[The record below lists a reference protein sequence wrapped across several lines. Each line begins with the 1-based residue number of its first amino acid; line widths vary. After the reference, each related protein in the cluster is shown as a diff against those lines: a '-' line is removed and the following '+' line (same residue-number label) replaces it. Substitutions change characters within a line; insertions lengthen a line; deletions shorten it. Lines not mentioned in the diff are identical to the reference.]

1 MLKLFQYLFDKT
13 LKQVQDDVINMR
25 QKIKFRDANIAYT
38 VSGRGNTL
46 VLLHG
51 FLESTLIWNDFVLVL
66 EKHFQVVCIDL
77 PGHGE
82 SDCISYVHEMEMNA
96 EVVYTVLQH
105 LQIESCVMAGHSM
118 GGYVTL
124 AFAEK
129 YSELLKGIC
138 MFHSTALPDSEEKKR
153 DRDRTINIVKK
164 DAMTFIRAVIPNLF
178 ASSNK
183 EKFKTEINELISA
196 AAQMPVQGII
206 ATLEGMKIRKD
217 RTQVLKEVN
226 VPVLIIAGKQDTAVL
241 FDSLLP
247 QLALSKHCE
256 ALILDNVGHT
266 GFIEAK
272 EETMGVLFN
281 FAKSCLKN

>member
-1 MLKLFQYLFDKT
+1 MGKE
-13 LKQVQDDVINMR
+13 
-25 QKIKFRDANIAYT
+25 KIKFRDANIAYT
-38 VSGRGNTL
+38 ISGKGKTL

-51 FLESTLIWNDFVLVL
+51 FLESKLIWRDFVSVL
-66 EKHFQVVCIDL
+66 EKHFQVACIDL

-82 SDCISYVHEMEMNA
+82 SDCMGYVHEMEMNA

-105 LQIESCVMAGHSM
+105 LQIESCMMAGHSM

-129 YSELLKGIC
+129 YPELLKGIC
-138 MFHSTALPDSEEKKR
+138 LFHSTALPDSEEKQH

-164 DAMTFIRAVIPNLF
+164 DSMTFIRAVIPNLF
-178 ASSNK
+178 APANK
-183 EKFKTEINELISA
+183 EKYKAETDELIA
-196 AAQMPVQGII
+196 DAAQMPTQGII

-217 RTQVLKEVN
+217 RTQVLKNTN
-226 VPVLIIAGKQDTAVL
+226 VPVLIIAGKQDTAVP

-247 QLALSKHCE
+247 QLALPKHCE
-256 ALILDNVGHT
+256 VLILDNVGHT

-272 EETMGVLFN
+272 EETLNVLFN
-281 FAKSCLKN
+281 FAKSCQKN

>member
-1 MLKLFQYLFDKT
+1 MGKE
-13 LKQVQDDVINMR
+13 
-25 QKIKFRDANIAYT
+25 KIKFRDANIAYT
-38 VSGRGNTL
+38 VSGKGNTL

-51 FLESTLIWNDFVLVL
+51 FLESTLIWRDFVSVL
-66 EKHFQVVCIDL
+66 EKHFKIVCIDL

-82 SDCISYVHEMEMNA
+82 SDCIGYVHEMEMNA
-96 EVVYTVLQH
+96 EVVYAILQH
-105 LQIESCVMAGHSM
+105 LEIKNGVMAGHSM
-118 GGYVTL
+118 GGYVTM

-129 YSELLKGIC
+129 YPELLKGIC
-138 MFHSTALPDSEEKKR
+138 LFHSTALPDSIEKQR

-178 ASSNK
+178 APVNK
-183 EKFKTEINELISA
+183 EKCKTETDELIA
-196 AAQMPVQGII
+196 RAAQMPTQGII

-217 RTQVLKEVN
+217 RTQVLKDVN
-226 VPVLIIAGKQDTAVL
+226 VPVLIIAGKQDTAVP

-247 QLALSKHCE
+247 QLALPKHCE

-272 EETMGVLFN
+272 EETLNVLFN
-281 FAKSCLKN
+281 FAKSCQKN

>member
-1 MLKLFQYLFDKT
+1 
-13 LKQVQDDVINMR
+13 MR
-25 QKIKFRDANIAYT
+25 KEKIKFRDADIAYT
-38 VSGRGNTL
+38 VSGEGNTL

-51 FLESTLIWNDFVLVL
+51 FLESTLIWKDFVAVL
-66 EKHFQVVCIDL
+66 EKHFRVVCIDL

-82 SDCISYVHEMEMNA
+82 SDCIGYIHEMEMNA
-96 EVVYTVLQH
+96 EVVHAVLQH
-105 LQIESCVMAGHSM
+105 LQIRSCVMIGHSM

-129 YSELLKGIC
+129 YPEALNGIC
-138 MFHSTALPDSEEKKR
+138 LFHSTALPDSEEKKR

-178 ASSNK
+178 ATGNK
-183 EKFKTEINELISA
+183 EKYNAEIDELIFG
-196 AAQMPVQGII
+196 AAQMPTQGII

-217 RTQVLKEVN
+217 RTQVLKDVN
-226 VPVLIIAGKQDTAVL
+226 VPVLIIAGKQDTAVP

-247 QLALSKHCE
+247 QLALPKHCE

-272 EETMGVLFN
+272 EKTLNVLFN
-281 FAKSCLKN
+281 FAKSCLNN

>member
-1 MLKLFQYLFDKT
+1 MGKE
-13 LKQVQDDVINMR
+13 
-25 QKIKFRDANIAYT
+25 KIKFRDANIAYT
-38 VSGRGNTL
+38 ISGKGNTL

-51 FLESTLIWNDFVLVL
+51 FLESTLIWNSFVSVL
-66 EKHFQVVCIDL
+66 EKHFQVICIDL

-82 SDCISYVHEMEMNA
+82 SDCIGYVHEMEMNA
-96 EVVYTVLQH
+96 EVVHTVLQH
-105 LQIESCVMAGHSM
+105 LEIKSFVMTGHSM
-118 GGYVTL
+118 GGYVAL

-164 DAMTFIRAVIPNLF
+164 DSMTFIRAVIPNLF
-178 ASSNK
+178 APANK
-183 EKFKTEINELISA
+183 EKYKTEIDELIANA
-196 AAQMPVQGII
+196 AKMPVQGII

-217 RTQVLKEVN
+217 RTHVLKEEN
-226 VPVLIIAGKQDTAVL
+226 VPILIIAGKQDTAVP

-247 QLALSKHCE
+247 QLALPKHCE

-272 EETMGVLFN
+272 DETLNVLFN
-281 FAKSCLKN
+281 FAASCQRN

>member
-1 MLKLFQYLFDKT
+1 LRKE
-13 LKQVQDDVINMR
+13 
-25 QKIKFRDANIAYT
+25 KIKFRDANIAYT
-38 VSGRGNTL
+38 ISGKGNTL
-46 VLLHG
+46 ILLHG
-51 FLESTLIWNDFVLVL
+51 FLESTLIWKDFVSVL

-82 SDCISYVHEMEMNA
+82 SDCIGYVHEMEMNA
-96 EVVYTVLQH
+96 EVVYAVLQH
-105 LQIESCVMAGHSM
+105 LEIKSCVMTGHSM

-129 YSELLKGIC
+129 YPEVLNGIC
-138 MFHSTALPDSEEKKR
+138 LFHSTALPDSEEKQR
-153 DRDRTINIVKK
+153 DRDRTINIVKR

-178 ASSNK
+178 APANK
-183 EKFKTEINELISA
+183 EKYKVEIDELIARAS
-196 AAQMPVQGII
+196 QMPTQGII

-217 RTQVLKEVN
+217 RTQILKGVKA
-226 VPVLIIAGKQDTAVL
+226 PVLIIAGKQDTAVP

-247 QLALSKHCE
+247 QLALPKHCE

-272 EETMGVLFN
+272 EETLRVLLN
-281 FAKSCLKN
+281 FVEGKF

>member
-1 MLKLFQYLFDKT
+1 
-13 LKQVQDDVINMR
+13 MR
-25 QKIKFRDANIAYT
+25 KEKIKFRDANIPYT
-38 VSGRGNTL
+38 VSGEGNVL

-51 FLESTLIWNDFVLVL
+51 FLESKNIWNDFVTVL
-66 EKHFQVVCIDL
+66 EKYFRVVCIDL

-82 SDCISYVHEMEMNA
+82 SDCIGYVHEMEMNA
-96 EVVYTVLQH
+96 EVVHIVLQH
-105 LQIESCVMAGHSM
+105 LQIKSCVMAGHSM

-129 YSELLKGIC
+129 YPELLIGIC
-138 MFHSTALPDSEEKKR
+138 MFHSTALPDSEEKKS

-178 ASSNK
+178 APANK
-183 EKFKTEINELISA
+183 EKYKAEIDELISG
-196 AAQMPVQGII
+196 AAQMPTQGII
-206 ATLEGMKIRKD
+206 ATMEGMKIRKD
-217 RTQVLKEVN
+217 RTHVLKEVN
-226 VPVLIIAGKQDTAVL
+226 VPVLIIAGKQDTAVP

-247 QLALSKHCE
+247 QLALPKHCE

-272 EETMGVLFN
+272 EETLNVLFN

>member
-1 MLKLFQYLFDKT
+1 
-13 LKQVQDDVINMR
+13 MR
-25 QKIKFRDANIAYT
+25 KEKIKFRDANIAYT
-38 VSGRGNTL
+38 ISGKGNTL
-46 VLLHG
+46 ILLHG
-51 FLESTLIWNDFVLVL
+51 FLESTLIWKDFVSVL

-82 SDCISYVHEMEMNA
+82 SDCIGYVHEMEMNA
-96 EVVYTVLQH
+96 EVVYAVLQH
-105 LQIESCVMAGHSM
+105 LEIKSCVMTGHSM

-129 YSELLKGIC
+129 YPEVLNGIC
-138 MFHSTALPDSEEKKR
+138 LFHSTALPDSEEKQR
-153 DRDRTINIVKK
+153 DRDRTINIVKR

-178 ASSNK
+178 APANK
-183 EKFKTEINELISA
+183 EKYKVEIDELIARAS
-196 AAQMPVQGII
+196 QMPTQGII

-217 RTQVLKEVN
+217 RTQILKGVKA
-226 VPVLIIAGKQDTAVL
+226 PVLIIAGKQDTAVP

-247 QLALSKHCE
+247 QLALPKHCE

-272 EETMGVLFN
+272 EETLRVLLN
-281 FAKSCLKN
+281 FVEGKF

>member
-1 MLKLFQYLFDKT
+1 
-13 LKQVQDDVINMR
+13 MR
-25 QKIKFRDANIAYT
+25 KEKIKFRDASIAYT
-38 VSGRGNTL
+38 ISGKGNTV

-51 FLESTLIWNDFVLVL
+51 FLESTLIWNGFVSVL

-77 PGHGE
+77 PGHGG
-82 SDCISYVHEMEMNA
+82 SDCIGYVHEMEMNA
-96 EVVYTVLQH
+96 KVVHTVLQH
-105 LQIESCVMAGHSM
+105 LQIKSCMMAGHSM

-138 MFHSTALPDSEEKKR
+138 MFHSTALADSEEKKR

-164 DAMTFIRAVIPNLF
+164 DAITFIRAVIPNLF
-178 ASSNK
+178 APANK
-183 EKFKTEINELISA
+183 EKYKVEIDELIARAS
-196 AAQMPVQGII
+196 QMPPQGII

-217 RTQVLKEVN
+217 RTRILKEVK
-226 VPVLIIAGKQDTAVL
+226 VPVLIIAGKQDTAVP

-247 QLALSKHCE
+247 QLALPKHCE

-272 EETMGVLFN
+272 DETLNALFN
-281 FAKSCLKN
+281 FAQSCLKN

>member
-1 MLKLFQYLFDKT
+1 LRKE
-13 LKQVQDDVINMR
+13 
-25 QKIKFRDANIAYT
+25 KIKFRDASITYT
-38 VSGRGNTL
+38 ISGKGNTL

-51 FLESTLIWNDFVLVL
+51 FLESTLIWNGFVSVL

-82 SDCISYVHEMEMNA
+82 SDCIGYLHEMEMNA
-96 EVVYTVLQH
+96 EVVHTVLQH
-105 LQIESCVMAGHSM
+105 LQIKSCVMAGHSM
-118 GGYVTL
+118 GGYVAL

-129 YSELLKGIC
+129 HSELLKGIC
-138 MFHSTALPDSEEKKR
+138 LFHSTALPDSEEKQR

-164 DAMTFIRAVIPNLF
+164 DSMTFIRAVIPNLF
-178 ASSNK
+178 APANK
-183 EKFKTEINELISA
+183 EKYKVEIDELIARAS
-196 AAQMPVQGII
+196 QMPPQGII

-217 RTQVLKEVN
+217 RTQVLKEVK
-226 VPVLIIAGKQDTAVL
+226 VPVLIIAGKQDTAVP

-247 QLALSKHCE
+247 QLALPKHCE

-272 EETMGVLFN
+272 DETLNALFN
-281 FAKSCLKN
+281 FAQSCLKN

>member
-1 MLKLFQYLFDKT
+1 MGKE
-13 LKQVQDDVINMR
+13 
-25 QKIKFRDANIAYT
+25 KIKFRDVDIAYS
-38 VSGRGNTL
+38 VSGEGKVL

-51 FLESTLIWNDFVLVL
+51 FLESKTIWNDFMVVL
-66 EKHFQVVCIDL
+66 EKYFRVVCIDL

-82 SDCISYVHEMEMNA
+82 SDCIGYVHEMEMNA
-96 EVVYTVLQH
+96 EAVYAVLQH
-105 LQIESCVMAGHSM
+105 LNIKSCVMSGHSM

-129 YSELLKGIC
+129 YPQLLKGIC
-138 MFHSTALPDSEEKKR
+138 LFHSTALSDSEEKQR

-178 ASSNK
+178 APANK
-183 EKFKTEINELISA
+183 EKYKAEIDELINRA
-196 AAQMPVQGII
+196 GQMSVLGII

-217 RTQVLKEVN
+217 RTAVLKNVQ
-226 VPVLIIAGKQDTAVL
+226 VPVLIIAGKQDTAVP

-247 QLALSKHCE
+247 QFALPKHCE

-272 EETMGVLFN
+272 EETLLRLLSFVDSSF
-281 FAKSCLKN
+281 KS